1 MTNLEMVLNMLAE
14 TATTEISKKDEPETF
29 WENRKVARRGGGVAK
44 VARVKIEE
52 ETGKKVI
59 GKFKHKGE
67 LSLKRG

>member
-1 MTNLEMVLNMLAE
+1 
-14 TATTEISKKDEPETF
+14 
-29 WENRKVARRGGGVAK
+29 VAK